1 MYVANLL
8 QATQRET
15 QTNPRK
21 LDTDFRFAM
30 ALIEENGN
38 ATAAAKKVFR
48 FGIKGG
54 RRENSDN
61 VAAAMGWR
69 MLRNAK
75 VQEHLDR
82 FVRTSEASVYRALE
96 TLAEI
101 MNSSDPEVARK
112 AAVDLLRYHGKYDR
126 RSPSP
131 LHNEDV
137 NLVVPSR
144 LIES

>member
-1 MYVANLL
+1 MSAEVTIIE
-8 QATQRET
+8 QHQPDQKEM
-15 QTNPRK
+15 
-21 LDTDFRFAM
+21 DTCLRFAI

-101 MNSSDPEVARK
+101 MKSSDPEVARK
-112 AAVDLLRYHGKYDR
+112 AAVDILRYHGKYDR
-126 RSPSP
+126 QLAVQP
-131 LHNEDV
+131 HQETV
-137 NLVVPSR
+137 NLVIPDR
-144 LIES
+144 RIDQ